1 MYWSPKPIPE
11 EDKVKQLQKQIGVPY
26 EIACIL
32 IQRGIEDYDTAKS
45 FFRPELSDLHDP
57 FLMLGMKKAVDRI
70 FQAFDRGEKIMVYGD
85 YDVDGTTAVALVYSF
100 LKQSDPNCTYYIP
113 DRYEEGYGIS
123 TKGIDQAKTENVS
136 LIIAMDCG
144 IKATDKVSYANNL
157 GIDFIIC
164 DHHLPGEELPQATAI
179 LDPKQAACPYPF
191 KDLCGCGIGFKLIHA
206 LTKERGGGLEEIIP
220 YMDLV
225 AMAIAADIVPMV
237 GENRLLTHFGLQ
249 QIQENPRLGISFF
262 VNYSSR
268 IAAEL

>member
-11 EDKVKQLQKQIGVPY
+11 EYKVKQLQKQIGVPY

-123 TKGIDQAKTENVS
+123 IKGIDQV
-136 LIIAMDCG
+136 IIL
-144 IKATDKVSYANNL
+144 VSY
-157 GIDFIIC
+157 
-164 DHHLPGEELPQATAI
+164 P
-179 LDPKQAACPYPF
+179 
-191 KDLCGCGIGFKLIHA
+191 
-206 LTKERGGGLEEIIP
+206 TKE
-220 YMDLV
+220 
-225 AMAIAADIVPMV
+225 
-237 GENRLLTHFGLQ
+237 N
-249 QIQENPRLGISFF
+249 
-262 VNYSSR
+262 
-268 IAAEL
+268 

>member
-144 IKATDKVSYANNL
+144 
-157 GIDFIIC
+157 
-164 DHHLPGEELPQATAI
+164 
-179 LDPKQAACPYPF
+179 
-191 KDLCGCGIGFKLIHA
+191 
-206 LTKERGGGLEEIIP
+206 
-220 YMDLV
+220 
-225 AMAIAADIVPMV
+225 
-237 GENRLLTHFGLQ
+237 
-249 QIQENPRLGISFF
+249 
-262 VNYSSR
+262 
-268 IAAEL
+268 